1 MAQIEQVGSG
11 KTSYT
16 SDGKKLISKVYV
28 LTAGTTSVSL
38 PGGLGAVVGADFT
51 PQEAGTTRVEVTFQ
65 QGRSSSGGAAAANG
79 SGAVEELIGGSR
91 EVPVK
96 THEYFADLSRDE
108 LAEVDRAFS
117 EQDPANQYLRGSVFS
132 STARFNRASVL
143 LGLLQKGVEYYLV
156 PSLAFRETVI
166 QSSKPTLHQMT
177 TINSPVNGPPINSGW
192 NWLLT
197 GINYQ
202 TVQSPTTGTLSYVTT
217 REWTLSGRGGWQ
229 AHNTGDFKL
238 YRYG

>member
-11 KTSYT
+11 SINYT
-16 SDGKKLISKVYV
+16 SDGKKLTKKIYV
-28 LTAGTTSVSL
+28 LTDGTTSVML
-38 PGGLGAVVGADFT
+38 PSNIGAVVSADFQK
-51 PQEAGTTRVEVTFQ
+51 QEAGTTRVEVTFQ
-65 QGRSSSGGAAAANG
+65 SGGSSGGSAAVPS

-96 THEYFADLSRDE
+96 THEYFKDLTREE
-108 LAEVDRAFS
+108 LAEVDRAFN
-117 EQDPANQYLRGSVFS
+117 EQDPAQQALRSSAFS
-132 STARFNRASVL
+132 SPQAEAEAEVL

-156 PSLAFRETVI
+156 PSLNFRETLV
-166 QSSKPTLHQMT
+166 QRSKPTLEKMCS
-177 TINSPVNGPPINSGW
+177 INSPANGPSINRGW

-202 TVQSPTTGTLSYVTT
+202 TVQSPTSGINYVVT

-229 AHNTGDFKL
+229 ANNTSDFKL
-238 YRYG
+238 YGYG